1 MDMSSLE
8 TTNWLLVI
16 LLIFIFILGCA
27 IQRVQDAVQSFHEN
41 WLNQENKIH
50 HLDDDIKRD
59 IKRNRGKD

>member
-16 LLIFIFILGCA
+16 LLILIFILGCA

-41 WLNQENKIH
+41 WLNQ
-50 HLDDDIKRD
+50 
-59 IKRNRGKD
+59 